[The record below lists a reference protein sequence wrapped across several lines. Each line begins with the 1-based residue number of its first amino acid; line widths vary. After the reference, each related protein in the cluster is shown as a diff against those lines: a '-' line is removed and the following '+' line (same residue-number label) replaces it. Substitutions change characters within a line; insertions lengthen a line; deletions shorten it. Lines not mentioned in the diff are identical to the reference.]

1 MGILLQPP
9 LPVSDEFIAKGGHT
23 ILLMELKRDLNPH
36 LNCTQE
42 FCDSLKDAVVG
53 STGMNGTEH
62 ALDRELRSVMIN
74 VLRKLNMGST
84 CYQLS
89 WLLPLRPVNVR
100 GNSTKDTLSTGYLFR

>member
-1 MGILLQPP
+1 MGILLQLP
-9 LPVSDEFIAKGGHT
+9 LLVSDEFIAKGGHT

-36 LNCTQE
+36 LNSTQE

-62 ALDRELRSVMIN
+62 ALDIELRSVMIN

-84 CYQLS
+84 M
-89 WLLPLRPVNVR
+89 
-100 GNSTKDTLSTGYLFR
+100 LSTELVITLKAS

>member
-1 MGILLQPP
+1 MKYGSRMGILLQLP
-9 LPVSDEFIAKGGHT
+9 LLVSDELIAKGGHT
-23 ILLMELKRDLNPH
+23 ILLMELKRDVNPH

-42 FCDSLKDAVVG
+42 ICDSLKDAVVG

-84 CYQLS
+84 M
-89 WLLPLRPVNVR
+89 
-100 GNSTKDTLSTGYLFR
+100 LSTELVITLKAS